1 MKMLMII
8 VVIVLL
14 LFYSVDD
21 LLMHLLVVYLDELIR
36 MIYQQPLNRLIV
48 DIYLKN
54 YTNL

>member
-21 LLMHLLVVYLDELIR
+21 LLMHLLVVYLGELIR
-36 MIYQQPLNRLIV
+36 MIYQQPLNGLIV
-48 DIYLKN
+48 NIYHKVQ
-54 YTNL
+54 

>member
-36 MIYQQPLNRLIV
+36 MIYQQPLNGLIV
-48 DIYLKN
+48 NIYHKVQ
-54 YTNL
+54 